1 MNTKSIKFW
10 INIVT
15 FVALGLLVY
24 FAWDQ
29 IAEAFAQLRSLDTG
43 WLLTI
48 PFIQLVGYFAVAKF
62 YQSYLKTLDEK
73 LPLWTL
79 YKFGLEMNFVNS
91 VFPSG
96 GASGFG
102 YIGIRLKKLG
112 VPVSKSTL
120 TQVTRHTLT
129 FLSFIFYLVVA
140 LFLLAIVGNASRL
153 MVLISS
159 TIIFLV
165 IAGFIFL
172 IYIVSSRSRIRRFT
186 AFLPKLINVVI
197 GVFRKKNKQT
207 IDISRIEKLFGDLH
221 DDYLQVRKNW
231 TQLKVP
237 FLWTLVMNLTEIL
250 TIYVVYLAFGE
261 VVNPGAVIIAYAVA
275 NIAGL
280 IAIIPGGIGVYEGL
294 MTLVMASAGI
304 PKALALSAT
313 IVYRVL
319 NMIIFLPIGFV
330 FYQLALKGEKE

>member
-1 MNTKSIKFW
+1 
-10 INIVT
+10 
-15 FVALGLLVY
+15 
-24 FAWDQ
+24 
-29 IAEAFAQLRSLDTG
+29 
-43 WLLTI
+43 
-48 PFIQLVGYFAVAKF
+48 
-62 YQSYLKTLDEK
+62 
-73 LPLWTL
+73 
-79 YKFGLEMNFVNS
+79 MNFVNS

-120 TQVTRHTLT
+120 TQVTRHSLT

-140 LFLLAIVGNASRL
+140 LFLLAIVGTASRL

-186 AFLPKLINVVI
+186 AFLPKLINSVI

-207 IDISRIEKLFGDLH
+207 IDITRIEKLFSDLH
-221 DDYLQVRKNW
+221 DDFLQVRKNW

-237 FLWTLVMNLTEIL
+237 FLWTLLMNFTEIL

-261 VVNPGAVIIAYAVA
+261 AVNPGAVIIAYAVA

-280 IAIIPGGIGVYEGL
+280 IAIIPGGIGIYEGL

-330 FYQLALKGEKE
+330 FYQLALREDKV